1 MLRLVRTVGCLL
13 LMYAL
18 VTAITA
24 RVGFSQSGASKSAGG
39 CQPYELFFL
48 PRLRRGGRL
57 GAQQV
62 TKTSALVARGVRL
75 KRGSR
80 EILRGVDLHAEAG
93 ELVALMG
100 LSGSGK
106 TTMLRV
112 IAGLEPRDAGEVSA
126 AKVGM
131 VFQFHYLFEH
141 LCAIDNVTLA
151 PTQVLGVPMIDA
163 RRRALQLLDQLGVG
177 HRAQALPRELSGGE
191 AQRVAIARALAV
203 DPPLLLLDEPTA
215 SLDPARRND
224 LGEALLQL
232 AKSGRALV
240 MTSHDDDFVRD
251 FATRVVVL
259 ANGEVVE
266 QGDPQRILSSPQHPA
281 TKELLQ
287 IERARK
293 K

>member
-1 MLRLVRTVGCLL
+1 
-13 LMYAL
+13 
-18 VTAITA
+18 
-24 RVGFSQSGASKSAGG
+24 
-39 CQPYELFFL
+39 
-48 PRLRRGGRL
+48 
-57 GAQQV
+57 V

-80 EILRGVDLHAEAG
+80 EILRGVDLHADTG

-151 PTQVLGVPMIDA
+151 PTQVLGVSMIDA

>member
-1 MLRLVRTVGCLL
+1 MSR
-13 LMYAL
+13 AL
-18 VTAITA
+18 D
-24 RVGFSQSGASKSAGG
+24 
-39 CQPYELFFL
+39 
-48 PRLRRGGRL
+48 
-57 GAQQV
+57 
-62 TKTSALVARGVRL
+62 ARGVCL

-80 EILRGVDLHAEAG
+80 EILRGVDLHADTG

-106 TTMLRV
+106 TTILRV
-112 IAGLEPRDAGEVSA
+112 IAGLEPRDGGEVTA

-151 PTQVLGVPMIDA
+151 LTEVQRVPLNDA
-163 RRRALQLLDQLGVG
+163 RQRAQQLLDQLGVG
-177 HRAQALPRELSGGE
+177 HRVHALPRELSGGE

-224 LGEALLQL
+224 LGEALVQL

-251 FATRVVVL
+251 FATRVIVL

-266 QGDPQRILSSPQHPA
+266 QGDPERVLTSPQHPA
-281 TKELLQ
+281 TRELLQ
-287 IERARK
+287 VERQSKR
-293 K
+293 

>member
-1 MLRLVRTVGCLL
+1 MTRPLD
-13 LMYAL
+13 A
-18 VTAITA
+18 
-24 RVGFSQSGASKSAGG
+24 K
-39 CQPYELFFL
+39 
-48 PRLRRGGRL
+48 
-57 GAQQV
+57 
-62 TKTSALVARGVRL
+62 GVRL

-80 EILRGVDLHAEAG
+80 EILRGVDLHADAG

-106 TTMLRV
+106 TTILRV
-112 IAGLEPRDAGEVSA
+112 IAGLEPRDAGDVSA

-131 VFQFHYLFEH
+131 VFQFHFLFEH

-151 PTQVLGVPMIDA
+151 PTQVLGVPA
-163 RRRALQLLDQLGVG
+163 AEAKKRAQQLLEQLGVG
-177 HRAQALPRELSGGE
+177 HRAHALPRELSGGE

-224 LGEALLQL
+224 LGEALREL
-232 AKSGRALV
+232 ARSGRALV

-266 QGDPQRILSSPQHPA
+266 QGDPQAVLTSPAHPA
-281 TKELLQ
+281 TRELLQ
-287 IERARK
+287 VERGK
-293 K
+293 KRQVGERGGD